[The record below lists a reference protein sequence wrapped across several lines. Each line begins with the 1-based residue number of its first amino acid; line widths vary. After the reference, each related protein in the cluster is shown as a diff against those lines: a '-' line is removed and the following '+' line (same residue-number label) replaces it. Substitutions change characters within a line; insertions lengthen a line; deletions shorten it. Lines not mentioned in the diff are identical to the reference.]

1 MADKEKR
8 LLVVVDGTER
18 SLMTIRYLT
27 QFIPFYSMSITL
39 MHVFSTVPEPY
50 WDLEK
55 EPSSIKF
62 AASMRVWK
70 RQHEIRI
77 TEYMDKCRRMLVEGG
92 LRENKINIK
101 VQPIMNGVAK
111 DILAEAQAGYHA
123 VVLRRRGRAFLGD
136 MIIGSVAANLLEK
149 LATVPL
155 IIAGPDPV
163 NHRLLVA
170 LDRSTASDR
179 VLDFVGA
186 TVAGQSVEVLLL
198 HVVRHQDWLEETSAD
213 LPKLEDEVK
222 ESIPAFFD
230 SAIDRLERWGVDR
243 THITSHLVTGVYSR
257 AGAIVE
263 EAVKGQFG
271 TIVVGRRDLSR
282 VQVFYMGR
290 VGHKVIQVAR
300 KHTIWVVS

>member
-27 QFIPFYSMSITL
+27 QFTPFYSMSVTL
-39 MHVFSTVPEPY
+39 MHVFSSIPEPY

-62 AASMRVWK
+62 AASMRAWK
-70 RQHEIRI
+70 RQHETRI
-77 TEYMDKCRRMLVEGG
+77 SEYMDKCSRMLVEGG
-92 LRENKINIK
+92 LKEDKIQINIH
-101 VQPIMNGVAK
+101 PIMNGVAK
-111 DILAEAQAGYHA
+111 DILAEAHSGYHA

-149 LATVPL
+149 LATVPMM
-155 IIAGPDPV
+155 IAGPDSV

-170 LDRSTASDR
+170 LDRSSASDR

-186 TVAGQSVEVLLL
+186 TIAGQPVEVLLL
-198 HVVRHQDWLEETSAD
+198 HVIRHQDWLDETNSD
-213 LPKLEDEVK
+213 FPNLEHTVQ
-222 ESIPAFFD
+222 ESIPEFFEG
-230 SAIDRLERWGVDR
+230 AIGRLEEWDVDR
-243 THITSHLVTGVYSR
+243 KNIATHLVTGVYSR

-263 EAVKGQFG
+263 EAIKGRFG

>member
-1 MADKEKR
+1 MTDKEKR

-27 QFIPFYSMSITL
+27 QFSSFHRMSVTV
-39 MHVFSTVPEPY
+39 MHVFSDIP
-50 WDLEK
+50 DSFMDMEK

-62 AASMRVWK
+62 AAQIRTWK
-70 RQHEIRI
+70 RQYEMRI
-77 TEYMDKCRRMLVEGG
+77 LEYMDKCRRMLVEGG
-92 LRENKINIK
+92 LDANKVHIK
-101 VQPIMNGVAK
+101 VQPLINGVAK
-111 DILAEAQAGYHA
+111 DIFKEAQKEYHA

-149 LATVPL
+149 LNASPL
-155 IIAGPDPV
+155 IIAGPGPV
-163 NHRLLVA
+163 NNKLLIA
-170 LDRSTASDR
+170 LDRSAGSDR
-179 VLDFVGA
+179 ILDFVGA
-186 TVAGQSVEVLLL
+186 TVAGQSVEVMLL
-198 HVVRHQDWLEETSAD
+198 HVIRHQDWLEESDDAFPTQEVQETIYGFFESA
-213 LPKLEDEVK
+213 VQ
-222 ESIPAFFD
+222 
-230 SAIDRLERWGVDR
+230 RLEQWGLAGDK
-243 THITSHLVTGVYSR
+243 ISSHLVTGVYSR

-263 EAVKGQFG
+263 EAVKGQYG